1 MGKRR
6 KHIIGLIVI
15 VSLHITLKINVVAQ
29 AVDFKGNVKEVRH
42 DYGHTDFNKVE
53 ITSKF
58 IADSYYQDIRSKF
71 YRAKQKLT
79 KQKSRRYTYG
89 IGEEKS
95 FFVRDLLSLSGQKWY
110 SEIFVKTYN
119 RNGISLW
126 IEKSANDALSK
137 SNDLEKIL
145 NGFDSYLHEGTPR
158 LSVDSSKGIIEILE
172 EYVGEFP
179 NVDGDGELDVLLLDI
194 HDEFQQTGSY
204 VAGFFDPVNLFEFEY
219 SNFRDIVYLDL
230 FPTLLYDGEIY
241 LERALS
247 TFAHE
252 SQHLIHAGY
261 EGNTPELVF
270 VNEGYSEAVEIICG
284 FEPRSTD
291 AFQKSPYRKLT
302 SWNYDNPLPDYSRA
316 SLWTHYLIEQLGA
329 LSLKEFVQNQ
339 EVGIKGYQ
347 SVIEAESELVFEE
360 VFQNWGLALLLNDNN
375 QNPTLGYK
383 HELRQNQ
390 FLETAIKF
398 QTLPGVLSGQLPQLV
413 NLPLHYSLAK
423 KLDFSTGQEFQNNVW
438 LSSISSYPGTDEKE
452 VKKLRS
458 SSIKVES
465 TDAEFGSIDIIVSNF
480 GEEQSSDISSFSL
493 LGDGS
498 LSGIELQWSY
508 GDFTPD
514 IFFQNASYLMLDGI
528 NEKLAVIIP
537 PEESTYWLKQI
548 KLWTL
553 FKSELEGSGVDGDT
567 ERDFEILIYN
577 VKGDKPDKPITKPVN
592 IEVKRE
598 AGRLVEEAFSFFELY
613 DDLSDVQDT
622 LMVIL
627 SNDSDDEN
635 FIAFGLDRGNEN
647 ATFYSKE
654 SDLQYGWESLSNHE
668 IGGKSLNN
676 WNPAIEVGVVLPE
689 VKIQEIS
696 SINDVEYSF
705 DNVKIY
711 VQPVFHFDT
720 TSIKMVA
727 HMPDG
732 SFRAGD
738 LTALTT
744 DEAVFEFPVMVDGQY
759 TFINSYK
766 SQDGKTTYRDE
777 MEWSIDIPN
786 GFILGN
792 NYPNP
797 FNPTTNV
804 PFTLIEKAIVGWEVT
819 DVLGRK
825 VKSVPLR
832 VFEAGSHSQKITLN
846 GLASGV
852 YFVQAVLKRERSNV
866 TKKFTGRMMLIK

>member
-1 MGKRR
+1 MGQRS

-15 VSLHITLKINVVAQ
+15 VSLHVTLKINVVAQ

-42 DYGHTDFNKVE
+42 DYGYTDFNKIE

-71 YRAKQKLT
+71 YRTKQKLA
-79 KQKSRRYTYG
+79 KQKSRSYTYK

-95 FFVRDLLSLSGQKWY
+95 FFVRDLLLGQKWY

-126 IEKSANDALSK
+126 IEKSAHDSLSK
-137 SNDLEKIL
+137 SNALTKIL

-230 FPTLLYDGEIY
+230 FPTLLYEGEIY

-383 HELRQNQ
+383 HELRQSQ
-390 FLETAIKF
+390 FLETVIKF

-438 LSSISSYPGTDEKE
+438 LSSVSSYPGTDKKV

-465 TDAEFGSIDIIVSNF
+465 TDADYGSIDIIVSNF
-480 GEEQSSDISSFSL
+480 GVEPSSDISSFSL
-493 LGDGS
+493 FGDGS

-514 IFFQNASYLMLDGI
+514 IFFQNASYLMLDGSD
-528 NEKLAVIIP
+528 EKLAIIIP

-548 KLWTL
+548 RLWTL
-553 FKSELEGSGVDGDT
+553 FKSELEGSGVDGDA

-577 VKGDKPDKPITKPVN
+577 VKGEKPDQPITSPVT
-592 IEVKRE
+592 IEVERE
-598 AGRLVEEAFSFFELY
+598 AGKLVEEAFSFFELY
-613 DDLSDVQDT
+613 GDLSAVKDSV
-622 LMVIL
+622 MVIL
-627 SNDSDDEN
+627 RNDSDDEN
-635 FIAFGLDRGNEN
+635 FIAFGLDYGSKN
-647 ATFYSKE
+647 ATFYSNE
-654 SDLQYGWESLSNHE
+654 SNIQQGWGALSNHK
-668 IGGKSLNN
+668 IGGNSLNN
-676 WNPAIEVGVVLPE
+676 WNPAFEMGVVLPE
-689 VKIQEIS
+689 VRVQEVS
-696 SINDVEYSF
+696 SIRDIDYGF
-705 DNVKIY
+705 DNVQVL
-711 VQPVFHFDT
+711 VQPELKFDT
-720 TSIKMVA
+720 SSIKTA
-727 HMPDG
+727 AIMPDG
-732 SFRAGD
+732 SYRTGKQ
-738 LTALTT
+738 TALTK
-744 DEAVFEFPVMVDGQY
+744 DGAIYEFPVMVDGQY

-766 SQDGKTTYRDE
+766 SQDGKTIYRDNI
-777 MEWSIDIPN
+777 EWSIDIPN

-797 FNPTTNV
+797 FNPSTNV
-804 PFTLIEKAIVGWEVT
+804 PFTLIEKAIVGWEVI
-819 DVLGRK
+819 DVLGRS
-825 VKSVPLR
+825 VRSVPSR
-832 VFEAGSHSQKITLN
+832 VFEAGNHSQKITLN

-852 YFVQAVLKRERSNV
+852 YFVQAVLKRERSNE
-866 TKKFTGRMMLIK
+866 TKRFTGKVMLIK